1 MPSLPRGYHTHMVKT
16 TVYLPEQTKQRL
28 ARAAVR
34 RHRSEAELI
43 RDAIEQLLQSEPPVR
58 RPALGIFDSGDPSF
72 AERADEILAEGFG
85 RDGVDW

>member
-1 MPSLPRGYHTHMVKT
+1 MVKT
-16 TVYLPEQTKQRL
+16 TVYLSEQTKQRL

-43 RDAIEQLLQSEPPVR
+43 RDAIEQLLQGEPPVR
-58 RPALGIFDSGDPSF
+58 RPAVGIFDSGDPSF

-85 RDGVDW
+85 REGVDW